1 MIIGPEIWFLEIF
14 VFTYESNLIQFINSS
29 CTLTTSSAAVTS
41 NSYIAQCVM
50 KLRADPMEDKMR
62 TE

>member
-1 MIIGPEIWFLEIF
+1 MITGPKTWFLNIF
-14 VFTYESNLIQFINSS
+14 VFTYESNLLQFINSN
-29 CTLTTSSAAVTS
+29 CTPTTSLAAVTS

-50 KLRADPMEDKMR
+50 KPKADKMR